1 MFCCVVKVD
10 DDMFVQVNLL
20 IHRLDNQTKSDRD
33 IVNIEKKKKYFL
45 LKILDAWI

>member
-33 IVNIEKKKKYFL
+33 IDNIENKKNIFFL
-45 LKILDAWI
+45 